1 MRGDLC
7 RQAEVLMLMPAP
19 LILEENNM
27 VAVDTDLRLIRGNHI
42 SKYELTTDNI
52 I

>member
-7 RQAEVLMLMPAP
+7 RQAEVLMLMPEP
-19 LILEENNM
+19 LILEEK

-42 SKYELTTDNI
+42 SKYQLTTDNI